1 MDHDGVSAAGHQS
14 QIGGTHTAMLKRDDL
29 LAGRIVEVQHG
40 IVAEAVAIAVAHK
53 AEHQFF
59 TRRTIVC
66 VLVDACRGRN

>member
-1 MDHDGVSAAGHQS
+1 
-14 QIGGTHTAMLKRDDL
+14 MLKRDDL